1 MTDNKKYIEDETKFS
16 GKYSANVLDTLKQ
29 AYSPYFLKCVFL
41 LITGFCGRL
50 LLMSNANVIGYWV
63 DSLCRAPSPC
73 QPIPSFFQ
81 NYIGAN
87 YIILLSLVTTIG
99 LALTLIFRIWFSRI
113 GAFAVSQMYDEV
125 TFRTSRL
132 PMAFFDSTPVGR
144 IVTRF
149 SSDYGNVFRLFGGPL
164 AEFIGIIFDLLAM
177 LVLVTLANKIYLGIC
192 LMIAVLN
199 YAVYR
204 LNRERLRLHRRELS
218 RNRSPS
224 ISHFAETTQGA
235 STIRAFQKQATFFLR
250 FKNLN
255 ELFLNQKLVT
265 TRQLL
270 SFSLQM
276 NVLTALLLLIT
287 GSAAYLLVEKS
298 ILSVGSVGVA
308 FSFIII
314 SGNSLQMFFDWVAQF
329 EEAMI
334 GVERLDQYLRHPIE
348 AFAKLPSRAKFK
360 TNHDKYTES
369 EEDGLRS
376 QFKISRLASAIE
388 IRNLSFRYRSDLPWV
403 LKNINLSIRPGERI
417 GIVGRTGSGKTS
429 LIQALFHLYPIDE
442 GEILIDGQ
450 KFNDLE
456 QHRKSISFIS
466 QDPVIF
472 KGTLR
477 ENLSLDAA
485 KTDLELISV
494 LQRVGLDH
502 WFRALS
508 HGLQTEIEERGRNL
522 SQGEKQLLC
531 MARCLLQESPI
542 VVMDEAT
549 SNVDPKSEDI
559 LVQAT
564 SDFFAKR
571 TQIIIAHRL
580 STIEKCDRIL
590 WLQNGQI
597 KMSGKPSEV
606 LPEFERAQ
614 L

>member
-1 MTDNKKYIEDETKFS
+1 VSENKKYTEDDTKFS
-16 GKYSANVLDTLKQ
+16 GKYSASVLNTLQQ
-29 AYSPYFLKCVFL
+29 AYAPYFINCFFL
-41 LITGFCGRL
+41 LITGFCGRV
-50 LLMSNANVIGYWV
+50 LLMSNANLIGYWV

-73 QPIPSFFQ
+73 QPVPASFQ
-81 NYIGAN
+81 NLSGSN
-87 YIILLSLVTTIG
+87 YIALLASVTFLG
-99 LALTLIFRIWFSRI
+99 LGLTLVFRIWFSRI
-113 GAFAVSQMYDEV
+113 GAYAVSQLYDEV
-125 TFRTSRL
+125 TLRSSRL

-177 LVLVTLANKIYLGIC
+177 LVLITAANKIYLGIC
-192 LMIAVLN
+192 LVIGLLN

-204 LNRERLRLHRRELS
+204 FNRERLRLHRRELS

-250 FKNLN
+250 FKKLN
-255 ELFLNQKLVT
+255 ELFLNQKLIT

-276 NVLTALLLLIT
+276 NTLTAFLLLLT
-287 GSAAYLLVEKS
+287 GMSAYFLVEKS
-298 ILSVGSVGVA
+298 ILSIGSVGVA

-348 AFAKLPSRAKFK
+348 EFAKLPARAQFK
-360 TNHDKYTES
+360 TGHQQYLAS
-369 EEDGLRS
+369 EEALNSLDITS
-376 QFKISRLASAIE
+376 KISSAIE
-388 IRNLSFRYRSDLPWV
+388 IRNLNFRYRPDLPWV
-403 LKNINLSIRPGERI
+403 LKNINLKINAGERL

-429 LIQALFHLYPIDE
+429 LIQVLFHLYPIDE
-442 GEILIDGQ
+442 GEVLIDQ
-450 KFNDLE
+450 KAFIDLE
-456 QHRKSISFIS
+456 QHRKSISLIS

-477 ENLSLDAA
+477 ENLSLD
-485 KTDLELISV
+485 KSKKESDLISV
-494 LQRVGLDH
+494 LHRVGLKLWLDG
-502 WFRALS
+502 LS
-508 HGLQTEIEERGRNL
+508 DGLQTQIDERGRNL

-531 MARCLLQESPI
+531 MARCLLQDSPI
-542 VVMDEAT
+542 VIMDEAT
-549 SNVDPKSEDI
+549 SNVDPHSEEI
-559 LVQAT
+559 LVRAT
-564 SDFFAKR
+564 SDFFAER

-590 WLQNGQI
+590 WLHNGEI
-597 KMSGKPSEV
+597 KMLGKPSEV
-606 LPEFERAQ
+606 LPEFREAH